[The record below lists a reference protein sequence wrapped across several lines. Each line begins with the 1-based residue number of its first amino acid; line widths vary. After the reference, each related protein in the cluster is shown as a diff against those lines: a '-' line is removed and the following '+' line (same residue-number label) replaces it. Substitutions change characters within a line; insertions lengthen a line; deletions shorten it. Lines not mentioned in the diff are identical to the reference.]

1 MWAHVFSQTFGH
13 FPQWTQNLS
22 EVAIEFFSTPSISKD
37 IFIFFIFNNLWNWLI
52 LSKFNIKMALIPLY
66 FFLQRIT
73 RDMKNKNNTSIRG
86 RVSQNSSPKANE
98 ITNFEK
104 FLKSMAQTK
113 YIDGRQNIQTSS
125 ENIPDTFGN
134 SSTLDLLRKFHT
146 VHFSR
151 HKLHQVLLYKVWC
164 HMGPF
169 PIHIYIFSH
178 YLPHWHG

>member
-1 MWAHVFSQTFGH
+1 MWAHVFLKLSVISHNEAKTFLKSPLNFSLPLQFQEISSYFH
-13 FPQWTQNLS
+13 FQYLVKLLNFIQMRLQDGFDS
-22 EVAIEFFSTPSISKD
+22 IVFFCKESRAIE
-37 IFIFFIFNNLWNWLI
+37 
-52 LSKFNIKMALIPLY
+52 
-66 FFLQRIT
+66 
-73 RDMKNKNNTSIRG
+73 NKNNTSIRG

-146 VHFSR
+146 AHFSH

>member
-1 MWAHVFSQTFGH
+1 MNNSINTG
-13 FPQWTQNLS
+13 
-22 EVAIEFFSTPSISKD
+22 ISKYFVHLIMSKLCERTYFSNFRSFPTMKPKPFWSRHW
-37 IFIFFIFNNLWNWLI
+37 IFLYPFNFKRYFLIFYIFNILWNWLI
-52 LSKFNIKMALIPLY
+52 LSKCNFKDGFWFHCIFCKESRAIE
-66 FFLQRIT
+66 
-73 RDMKNKNNTSIRG
+73 NKNNTSIRG

-146 VHFSR
+146 AHFSP
-151 HKLHQVLLYKVWC
+151 HKLHQVLKLKL
-164 HMGPF
+164 F
-169 PIHIYIFSH
+169 K
-178 YLPHWHG
+178 

>member
-1 MWAHVFSQTFGH
+1 MSARIFSNFRS
-13 FPQWTQNLS
+13 FPTMDPKPFWS
-22 EVAIEFFSTPSISKD
+22 RHW
-37 IFIFFIFNNLWNWLI
+37 IFLYP
-52 LSKFNIKMALIPLY
+52 FNIKRYFLIFHFQYLVKLIN
-66 FFLQRIT
+66 FIQIWHQDGFDSIVFLCKESRAIE
-73 RDMKNKNNTSIRG
+73 NKNNTSIRG

-146 VHFSR
+146 AHFSR
-151 HKLHQVLLYKVWC
+151 HKLHQVLQRKL
-164 HMGPF
+164 F
-169 PIHIYIFSH
+169 Q
-178 YLPHWHG
+178 

>member
-1 MWAHVFSQTFGH
+1 MDPKPFLSHYWIFLYPFNFKRYFLIFLH
-13 FPQWTQNLS
+13 FQYLVKLINFIQMRLS
-22 EVAIEFFSTPSISKD
+22 RWLWFHCIFCKESRAIE
-37 IFIFFIFNNLWNWLI
+37 
-52 LSKFNIKMALIPLY
+52 
-66 FFLQRIT
+66 
-73 RDMKNKNNTSIRG
+73 NKNNTSIRG

-146 VHFSR
+146 AHFSH
-151 HKLHQVLLYKVWC
+151 HKLHQVL
-164 HMGPF
+164 
-169 PIHIYIFSH
+169 
-178 YLPHWHG
+178 

>member
-1 MWAHVFSQTFGH
+1 MWAHVFLKLSVISHNGPKTFLKSPLNFSLPLQFQEIFSYFLH
-13 FPQWTQNLS
+13 FQYLVKLINFIQMQLQDGFWFHCIFCKES
-22 EVAIEFFSTPSISKD
+22 RAIE
-37 IFIFFIFNNLWNWLI
+37 
-52 LSKFNIKMALIPLY
+52 
-66 FFLQRIT
+66 
-73 RDMKNKNNTSIRG
+73 NKNNTSIRG

-146 VHFSR
+146 AHFSR

>member
-22 EVAIEFFSTPSISKD
+22 EVAIEFFSTPSISRD
-37 IFIFFIFNNLWNWLI
+37 TYFLIFSFQYLVKLINLIQIWHQDGFDSIVFFCKESRAIE
-52 LSKFNIKMALIPLY
+52 
-66 FFLQRIT
+66 
-73 RDMKNKNNTSIRG
+73 NKNNTSIRG

-134 SSTLDLLRKFHT
+134 SSTSDLLRKFHT
-146 VHFSR
+146 FHFSR
-151 HKLHQVLLYKVWC
+151 RKLHQVLQLKL
-164 HMGPF
+164 F
-169 PIHIYIFSH
+169 Q
-178 YLPHWHG
+178 

>member
-1 MWAHVFSQTFGH
+1 MSARISQTFGH
-13 FPQWTQNLS
+13 FPQWTQNLFWS
-22 EVAIEFFSTPSISKD
+22 RHWIFLYPFNFKRYFLIFHFQYLVKLINFIQMQHRDGFDSIVFFCKESRAIE
-37 IFIFFIFNNLWNWLI
+37 
-52 LSKFNIKMALIPLY
+52 
-66 FFLQRIT
+66 
-73 RDMKNKNNTSIRG
+73 NKNNTSIRG

-146 VHFSR
+146 AHFSP
-151 HKLHQVLLYKVWC
+151 HKLHQVLQLKLFQW
-164 HMGPF
+164 
-169 PIHIYIFSH
+169 
-178 YLPHWHG
+178 

>member
-37 IFIFFIFNNLWNWLI
+37 IFLFFIFNILWNWLI
-52 LSKFNIKMALIPLY
+52 YPITASRWLWFHCI
-66 FFLQRIT
+66 FFCKESRAIE
-73 RDMKNKNNTSIRG
+73 NKNNTSIRG

-146 VHFSR
+146 AHFSR
-151 HKLHQVLLYKVWC
+151 HKLHQVLQRKL
-164 HMGPF
+164 F
-169 PIHIYIFSH
+169 Q
-178 YLPHWHG
+178 

>member
-1 MWAHVFSQTFGH
+1 MAFDSIVFFCKESR
-13 FPQWTQNLS
+13 
-22 EVAIEFFSTPSISKD
+22 AIE
-37 IFIFFIFNNLWNWLI
+37 
-52 LSKFNIKMALIPLY
+52 
-66 FFLQRIT
+66 
-73 RDMKNKNNTSIRG
+73 NKNNTSIRG

-146 VHFSR
+146 AHFSP
-151 HKLHQVLLYKVWC
+151 HKLHQVLQLKL
-164 HMGPF
+164 F
-169 PIHIYIFSH
+169 Q
-178 YLPHWHG
+178 